1 MIMINSVLNHLY
13 LYGWIQGDRPE
24 NVILLNWFILLQG
37 NRYTLTQLFNT
48 NLNAIEK
55 LTI

>member
-1 MIMINSVLNHLY
+1 MDGFKEIGQKMLF
-13 LYGWIQGDRPE
+13 
-24 NVILLNWFILLQG
+24 NWFILLQG